1 MHSPAFVLIVTFV
14 DDNLH
19 APVARSEIAPAFGLV
34 FFFTADKI
42 DALGTTSLMRRTMSG
57 LDELPVVE
65 LDEPPVV
72 ELDEPPI
79 EFCNFTVHGTPPTLI
94 QIDFDGNTPDE
105 RTR

>member
-1 MHSPAFVLIVTFV
+1 MHSPAFVLIVNFV

-19 APVARSEIAPAFGLV
+19 APVARSEIAPALGLT

-42 DALGTTSLMRRTMSG
+42 DALGTISLMRRTMSG
-57 LDELPVVE
+57 LDEPPVV
-65 LDEPPVV
+65 EPPVV
-72 ELDEPPI
+72 KPDELPI